1 MDQVY
6 AMIARCALL
15 LLSIFFTGCTHLAL
29 PVTGSL
35 PKGAVI
41 TRVSRVNAQA
51 PFALDV
57 KGETV
62 AFVNDGL
69 RIRELVSGSEWIV
82 NSGTPTAL
90 AWSPDGKQ
98 LAAAF
103 AQENDAVLRL
113 YERQGNVVAEK
124 RLPGRVNGLA
134 WRSAQEIL
142 AFAMLKKQYS
152 FGANL
157 TELLYRWDGKVKPTA
172 TRLYDTTLKPT
183 TLKQLDGIL
192 ERTLTFSLSPGQDE
206 ILYIQMHDPP
216 VFSTFMK
223 LVLRHLESGKE
234 REIAEIP
241 VGSAGG
247 IFSSDGERILYGNG
261 EAGYRQMDTWGNS
274 GIAVIPTPGQEIAR
288 SFSGRYLLLAGHL
301 YRDGVEIAS
310 FPAATT
316 GRFAAQAGRLSMV
329 CGEQLYLVSGL
340 PEELPPAVAPAA
352 AEHLRKLRT
361 SLSEGLISPQEY
373 HAVREKLTR

>member
-1 MDQVY
+1 MDQPY
-6 AMIARCALL
+6 AVIARRALL
-15 LLSIFFTGCTHLAL
+15 LLFIFITGCSHQLL

-35 PKGAVI
+35 PEGAVI
-41 TRVSRVNAQA
+41 TRVGRVDAQA

-62 AFVNDGL
+62 AFVNNGL
-69 RIRELVSGSEWIV
+69 RIRELGSGSEWEASS
-82 NSGTPTAL
+82 NTPTAL

-103 AQENDAVLRL
+103 AQNNEAVLRL
-113 YERQGNVVAEK
+113 YERQGNIVAEMH
-124 RLPGRVNGLA
+124 LAGRVNGLA

-142 AFAMLKKQYS
+142 AFALLKNQYS

-157 TELLYRWDGKVKPTA
+157 AELLYRWDGKAEPTA
-172 TRLYDTTLKPT
+172 THLYDTTLKPT

-216 VFSTFMK
+216 VFSTFAR

-241 VGSAGG
+241 AGSAGAV
-247 IFSSDGERILYGNG
+247 FSSDGERVLYGNG
-261 EAGYRQMDTWGNS
+261 EAGFQQMDTWGNR

-288 SFSGRYLLLAGHL
+288 SFSGRYLLLDGHL

-310 FPAATT
+310 FPAATA
-316 GRFAAQAGRLSMV
+316 GRFAARAGRLAV
-329 CGEQLYLVSGL
+329 GCGEQLYLVSGL
-340 PEELPPAVAPAA
+340 SEESPPPVAPAA
-352 AEHLRKLRT
+352 AEHLRQLRK